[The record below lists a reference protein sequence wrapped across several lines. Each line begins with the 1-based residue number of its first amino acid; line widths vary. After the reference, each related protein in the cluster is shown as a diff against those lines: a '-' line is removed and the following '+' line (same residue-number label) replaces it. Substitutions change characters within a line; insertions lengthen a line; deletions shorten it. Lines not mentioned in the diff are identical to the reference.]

1 MSIIIDRSF
10 LLRISPKLSK
20 FARKKDDLYNFRC
33 PVCGDSQKNKSKTR
47 GYVYRK
53 KNDYFFM
60 CHNCHA
66 GMSFYNFLSHVDDT
80 LCQEYTLERYKL
92 NSNYNS
98 PEPDFSEAKSKPT
111 FKQKIDLPS
120 IESLP
125 TEHFAKQYVMNRKI
139 PESFYNDLYYTDNFK
154 QFVLSFGIEKD
165 LYDNEKR
172 LVIPFYDKEK
182 NLTGFQ
188 GRALNDSKIRYITIR
203 LKEDVPRVFGVDRID
218 EEKPIYVVEG
228 PIDAMFLDNAVA
240 VSNSNLSSITQI
252 YDKSKVILV
261 FDNEP
266 RNAEIVKL
274 MDKAVD
280 EHFNMVIW
288 PEMID
293 EKDIND
299 MILNG
304 YTKEELHD
312 IIEGNT
318 YINLGAKLQL
328 MNWKK
333 V

>member
-1 MSIIIDRSF
+1 
-10 LLRISPKLSK
+10 
-20 FARKKDDLYNFRC
+20 
-33 PVCGDSQKNKSKTR
+33 
-47 GYVYRK
+47 
-53 KNDYFFM
+53 
-60 CHNCHA
+60 
-66 GMSFYNFLSHVDDT
+66 
-80 LCQEYTLERYKL
+80 
-92 NSNYNS
+92 
-98 PEPDFSEAKSKPT
+98 
-111 FKQKIDLPS
+111 
-120 IESLP
+120 
-125 TEHFAKQYVMNRKI
+125 MNRKI

-240 VSNSNLSSITQI
+240 VSNSNLASITQI